1 MITVRPDFPR
11 LAGKVWESTMVMVA
25 YLAPQH
31 QGEEANRIVHV
42 HLSIAA
48 EAIGFL
54 MILHSLRAVATHFP
68 PRSF

>member
-1 MITVRPDFPR
+1 
-11 LAGKVWESTMVMVA
+11 MVMVV

-31 QGEEANRIVHV
+31 RGEEANRIVHV

-54 MILHSLRAVATHFP
+54 MILHHP
-68 PRSF
+68 

>member
-11 LAGKVWESTMVMVA
+11 LAGKVWGSTMVMVA
-25 YLAPQH
+25 YLAPLH
-31 QGEEANRIVHV
+31 RGKEADRIVHV

-54 MILHSLRAVATHFP
+54 VSTPLLRQ
-68 PRSF
+68 

>member
-11 LAGKVWESTMVMVA
+11 LAGKVWENTMVMVA
-25 YLAPQH
+25 YLAPQ
-31 QGEEANRIVHV
+31 QRGEKADRIVHV

-54 MILHSLRAVATHFP
+54 MILHRP
-68 PRSF
+68 